1 MYGILQRIL
10 TNPDHEKLRKSIALY
25 QSWRMLLFATNKDGS
40 GARILEVKE
49 EADCQSF
56 FVSCTE
62 YIKIADVVRWTLDL
76 GHSL

>member
-1 MYGILQRIL
+1 
-10 TNPDHEKLRKSIALY
+10 
-25 QSWRMLLFATNKDGS
+25 MLLLATNKDGS